1 MEKKITHIAF
11 TLFISALFS
20 TQAAEDSN
28 LKIVITQAALTGQ
41 KEVSAYVYKTKT
53 YEPKPSYDY
62 KFYCL
67 LKNIGETDVVVATK
81 DLGSTILNDGKGEV
95 IMVLLSF
102 DKSSYKGSPIIP
114 SESDLGLV
122 LLHPNES
129 AAISWE
135 QSAFTLLSQI
145 RVQYNPTGTLAKRFG
160 CWAGS
165 ITGDPV
171 EVMGSKKNNPNQSSE
186 PILKT
191 PAE

>member
-1 MEKKITHIAF
+1 MKKKITYIAF

-20 TQAAEDSN
+20 TQAAENNN
-28 LKIVITQAALTGQ
+28 LEIVITQAAMTGQ
-41 KEVSAYVYKTKT
+41 KEVSAYVHKTKT
-53 YEPKPSYDY
+53 YEPKASYDY

-81 DLGSTILNDGKGEV
+81 GLGSTILNDGKGEV
-95 IMVLLSF
+95 ITVRLSF

-129 AAISWE
+129 AEIKWE
-135 QSAFTLLSQI
+135 QSAFTLLSQM
-145 RVQYNPTGTLAKRFG
+145 RVQYNPTDTLAKRFK

-165 ITGDPV
+165 ITGEPV
-171 EVMGSKKNNPNQSSE
+171 EVMVPKK
-186 PILKT
+186 
-191 PAE
+191 